1 MIFNFLKHLF
11 LAISYQE
18 QMTFWEDADYDNIC
32 VVLSQHAEFD
42 LFSAST
48 LKQQCMNIQVASL
61 GWFLVNQSLSLVIIY
76 CKPSGEARY
85 INFIVFGLTVPV
97 IERVFYHNYYGH
109 GNRKSLMRLKCMR
122 NRFQP

>member
-1 MIFNFLKHLF
+1 MVEIYF
-11 LAISYQE
+11 SYIL
-18 QMTFWEDADYDNIC
+18 T
-32 VVLSQHAEFD
+32 
-42 LFSAST
+42 ASE
-48 LKQQCMNIQVASL
+48 
-61 GWFLVNQSLSLVIIY
+61 IY
-76 CKPSGEARY
+76 GYHVRNNCDKTRVQLPVRSSGEARY

>member
-18 QMTFWEDADYDNIC
+18 QMTFWEDADYDHIC
-32 VVLSQHAEFD
+32 FVLSQHAEFD

-61 GWFLVNQSLSLVIIY
+61 GSFLVNQSLFFVIIY

-85 INFIVFGLTVPV
+85 INFIVFSLTVPV
-97 IERVFYHNYYGH
+97 IEHVFYHNYYEH

-122 NRFQP
+122 NRFHT